1 MPAHISAH
9 TSLSTPDLDA
19 FQLHLT
25 PFNSTPT
32 PKRGAWRPKPI
43 DVDVGGFRF
52 VAFVTPKF
60 VKTLPSGDVVVDVVA
75 RGGGGGSAAGGA
87 AAAAAAGAAS
97 EDVGD
102 QSTIIVCEPK
112 SDGTNVF
119 MFGLT
124 RTVLPNGCVLY
135 SFPGG
140 GRRSGGRVDA
150 TERRGRERE
159 SDATSRLTNT

>member
-87 AAAAAAGAAS
+87 AAAAAAAAGAAS

-140 GRRSGGRVDA
+140 GKALGR
-150 TERRGRERE
+150 
-159 SDATSRLTNT
+159 TS